1 MFIRYTVMIFGEKFT
16 PTQIG
21 GLQLEN
27 MRISDISDFSKEQH
41 GCLCVSHIREFAAYI
56 DEAYEDNI
64 VSFIE
69 WNYSRLIQAGADDFW
84 VFMDVYYQD
93 QCNFE
98 IFNKHRLNRLSR
110 FNVSLPIS
118 VYAVDDEDR
127 FINQYSTNIKRTEG

>member
-1 MFIRYTVMIFGEKFT
+1 MSA
-16 PTQIG
+16 
-21 GLQLEN
+21 
-27 MRISDISDFSKEQH
+27 ISVN
-41 GCLCVSHIREFAAYI
+41 LPHIYI
-56 DEAYEDNI
+56 DEAYEDDI

-127 FINQYSTNIKRTEG
+127 FINQYSINIKRTEG

>member
-16 PTQIG
+16 PTQID
-21 GLQLEN
+21 GLQLDN
-27 MRISDISDFSKEQH
+27 MRISDILDFSKEQH

-56 DEAYEDNI
+56 DEAYEDDI

-69 WNYSRLIQAGADDFW
+69 WNYSRLIQAGADDFS
-84 VFMDVYYQD
+84 VFMDIYYQD

-118 VYAVDDEDR
+118 VYAVSDEDR
-127 FINQYSTNIKRTEG
+127 FINQYFINIKRTEG

>member
-1 MFIRYTVMIFGEKFT
+1 MNL
-16 PTQIG
+16 P
-21 GLQLEN
+21 
-27 MRISDISDFSKEQH
+27 
-41 GCLCVSHIREFAAYI
+41 HIYI
-56 DEAYEDNI
+56 DEAYEDDI

-127 FINQYSTNIKRTEG
+127 FINQYSINIKRTEG